1 MAKKEKN
8 IPENE
13 EYENTEAAEAADEND
28 ADNASGEPDE
38 DIETVIV
45 EDAEKSELDE
55 LKEKLAAQEDK
66 YYRLAAE
73 YDNYKK
79 RTQREKDARY
89 ADALIDAAAGILPVV
104 DNLER
109 AMQVEVESEDAK
121 KVLEGIAMVMKQLN
135 DSFAKMNIKPIE
147 ALGKEFD
154 PNLHNAVMHIED
166 DEYGENIVAEEL
178 MKGYIYKD
186 ERVVRH
192 SMVKVA
198 N

>member
-1 MAKKEKN
+1 MKELTDENKEK
-8 IPENE
+8 E
-13 EYENTEAAEAADEND
+13 EEKNT
-28 ADNASGEPDE
+28 
-38 DIETVIV
+38 
-45 EDAEKSELDE
+45 EDAETGVVNEVVNENEITEEKSSEDA
-55 LKEKLAAQEDK
+55 LKEKLAAQEDR

-89 ADALIDAAAGILPVV
+89 ADALIDAAAGLLPVI

-109 AMQVEVESEDAK
+109 AMQVEAESEDARK
-121 KVLEGIAMVMKQLN
+121 ILDGIRMVRRQIDEAFLKL
-135 DSFAKMNIKPIE
+135 NIKPIE
-147 ALGKEFD
+147 ALGKEFN
-154 PNLHNAVMHIED
+154 PELHNAVMHTED
-166 DEYGENIVAEEL
+166 ENLGENIVAEEL

-192 SMVKVA
+192 SVVKVA